1 MNQEEKP
8 SQETLD
14 QWSKDPKNWIWGMFY
29 YNPKDKRIFP
39 PKKIAWMGFT
49 TNFANTKSILAM
61 IGILIFVALVILT
74 IETKKAP

>member
-1 MNQEEKP
+1 MENSDKP

-14 QWSKDPKNWIWGMFY
+14 QWSKDPDNWIWGMFY

-49 TNFANTKSILAM
+49 TNFANTKSVLAL
-61 IGILIFVALVILT
+61 IGVLLFAALVVFT
-74 IETKKAP
+74 IIIKKH

>member
-1 MNQEEKP
+1 MKPEEEP

-14 QWSKDPKNWIWGMFY
+14 QWSKDPDNWIWGMFY

-49 TNFANTKSILAM
+49 TNFANTKSVLAM
-61 IGILIFVALVILT
+61 IGVLLFAALVVFT
-74 IETKKAP
+74 IIIQKH